1 MSKAKFDQETRDFIE
16 GVFAENN
23 YSLEKQISYLEIKE
37 RQKYNYYCDMTAGNL
52 GWTTEEVRAYENS
65 WNEIIEML
73 NERKGA

>member
-37 RQKYNYYCDMTAGNL
+37 RQKYNYYCDMTAGNW
-52 GWTTEEVRAYENS
+52 GWSQEEVERYNNS